1 MKNTLVL
8 AAALAAAGISIGASA
23 NASTA
28 TSHAGKND
36 CVFTSAIHD
45 FRPLDRNKM
54 VIWGPG
60 RKAYLVELSMPLPEL
75 KFANRLAFVD
85 RDHNGMLC
93 GYGMDRIIIADS
105 SAAFR
110 TPTTILGMQ
119 RLDDAG
125 LAQLEEQYDVRL
137 TRKKKD
143 APAPGSAQ
151 PQAGSAQPQAGSAQ
165 PQEGAAA
172 GSN

>member
-8 AAALAAAGISIGASA
+8 AAVLTVAGISVAASA
-23 NASTA
+23 DAA
-28 TSHAGKND
+28 TTRAGKNE
-36 CVFTSAIHD
+36 CVFTSAIRD
-45 FRPLDRNKM
+45 FRPLDRSKM
-54 VIWGPG
+54 VIYGPG
-60 RKAYLVELSMPLPEL
+60 RKAYLVELSFPVPEL

-93 GYGMDRIIIADS
+93 GYGMDRIVVADS
-105 SAAFR
+105 IAFR

-125 LAQLEEQYDVRL
+125 LAQLEQQYDVRL

-143 APAPGSAQ
+143 APA
-151 PQAGSAQPQAGSAQ
+151 AGSAQPQPSPAQ
-165 PQEGAAA
+165 PSEDAQQPI
-172 GSN
+172 SNPEND

>member
-1 MKNTLVL
+1 MKNTLLL
-8 AAALAAAGISIGASA
+8 AAVLAAAGIAGGASA

-28 TSHAGKND
+28 TTHAGKNE
-36 CVFTSAIHD
+36 CVFTSAIRD

-54 VIWGPG
+54 VIYGPG
-60 RKAYLVELSMPLPEL
+60 RKAYLVELSMPVPEL

-93 GYGMDRIIIADS
+93 GYGMDRIVVADS
-105 SAAFR
+105 FAFR

-143 APAPGSAQ
+143 APAAGSAQAPTGSAQ
-151 PQAGSAQPQAGSAQ
+151 PPEAVQQPVAIK
-165 PQEGAAA
+165 E
-172 GSN
+172 ND

>member
-1 MKNTLVL
+1 MKNTLVF
-8 AAALAAAGISIGASA
+8 AAVLTAAGISIGASA
-23 NASTA
+23 NASTS
-28 TSHAGKND
+28 THAGKND

-93 GYGMDRIIIADS
+93 GYGMDRIIVADS
-105 SAAFR
+105 TVAFR

-137 TRKKKD
+137 TRKKKE
-143 APAPGSAQ
+143 APA
-151 PQAGSAQPQAGSAQ
+151 AGSAQ
-165 PQEGAAA
+165 PQEEVQQPKE
-172 GSN
+172 ND

>member
-1 MKNTLVL
+1 MKNTLVF
-8 AAALAAAGISIGASA
+8 AAVAAAAGIAIGASA
-23 NASTA
+23 DAA
-28 TSHAGKND
+28 TTRAGKNE

-54 VIWGPG
+54 VIYGPG
-60 RKAYLVELSMPLPEL
+60 RKAYLAELSFPVPEL

-93 GYGMDRIIIADS
+93 GYGMDRIVVADS
-105 SAAFR
+105 SVSFR
-110 TPTTILGMQ
+110 TPSTIIGLQ

-125 LAQLEEQYDVRL
+125 LAQLEQQYEVRL

-143 APAPGSAQ
+143 APA
-151 PQAGSAQPQAGSAQ
+151 AGSAQ
-165 PQEGAAA
+165 PQEGAAEQPA
-172 GSN
+172 ETKEND